1 MKNIIIGLIIITG
14 FFVTACEL
22 EYIPGMPQADY
33 DIEIGNIYDY
43 DFEGSEEIP
52 EFETIEEILRWFGK
66 NSEYVYETGKND
78 YMQTP
83 EETFYRRN
91 SENKMMVDCEDKVIM
106 IQYLIKKNLGI
117 QSYLVTIK
125 RPASK
130 DYHAM
135 LYVNNLYY
143 EIPIKSN
150 FIIPLEKLRNDFKI
164 YDYIPYSEV
173 LWMTVNYHDAVGKY
187 R

>member
-1 MKNIIIGLIIITG
+1 MKILLTALLLVGL
-14 FFVTACEL
+14 VTACEL
-22 EYIPGMPQADY
+22 EYIPGMPVADY

-43 DFEGSEEIP
+43 DFDGSEEIP
-52 EFETIEEILRWFGK
+52 EFETIEEILSWFGK
-66 NSEYVYETGKND
+66 NSIYVYENNED
-78 YMQTP
+78 YWQTP

-91 SENKMMVDCEDKVIM
+91 PENKMMVDCEDKVIM